1 MNDSQKIIL
10 IVDDDKINI
19 VALGQFLKPKYEIKV
34 AVDGASALEAAAKHL
49 PDIILLDII
58 MPDMSGFDVL
68 AELKKSK
75 DTMNIPVIFMTG
87 LHNAEN
93 EEKGLSLGAV
103 DFIFKPF
110 TKLIVKT
117 KIKKHLRNLEHIR
130 IIEELCMLDTLT
142 GIANMRGFENRMN
155 DEWERAFIEKKPL
168 GLLMLDI
175 DKFKDYNDTYGFLHC
190 DDLLQVVAEILEKT
204 LSRPADFAARV
215 DGDKFVVLL
224 PDTGTQE
231 AVNIANQIWTN
242 IKDTEIE
249 CTDGTKTSITVSI
262 GVDSKIPESGDASS
276 DFIAS
281 VEKLLRASKEG
292 GEPVCSAAN
301 VTEKITSV

>member
-68 AELKKSK
+68 AKLKESK
-75 DTMNIPVIFMTG
+75 DTINIPVIFMTG

-110 TKLIVKT
+110 TKLIVKA
-117 KIKKHLRNLEHIR
+117 KIKKHLRNLEYAR
-130 IIEELCMLDTLT
+130 IIEERCMLDTLT
-142 GIANMRGFENRMN
+142 GLPNMRGFENRLN
-155 DEWERAFIEKKPL
+155 EEWERALNEKKPL

-175 DKFKDYNDTYGFLHC
+175 DKFKDYDNTYGYLHC
-190 DDLLQVVAEILEKT
+190 DDLLQAIAEILEKT
-204 LSRPADFAARV
+204 LSRRPADFAARRE
-215 DGDKFVVLL
+215 GDKFIVLL
-224 PDTGTQE
+224 PDTSME
-231 AVNIANQIWTN
+231 EVVNIANQIWTN
-242 IKDTEIE
+242 VKDTEIL
-249 CTDGTKTSITVSI
+249 CTDGKKTSITVSI
-262 GVDSKIPESGDASS
+262 GAGSRIPGGGDLAC
-276 DFIAS
+276 DFITS
-281 VEKLLRASKEG
+281 VEKLLHASKEG
-292 GEPVCSAAN
+292 GEPVCGAAL
-301 VTEKITSV
+301 T